1 MYKLKPIRRQSRKI
15 GRNEPCPCGR
25 TKMITRRLD
34 KYQGRFI
41 SPFDYDDTTEM
52 VRVPIKYKHCCGKI
66 ENQRMMAA
74 VRRHISQAIYNAVHG
89 PKQTSK
95 LRRIINLFKRGE
107 KK

>member
-1 MYKLKPIRRQSRKI
+1 MYKLKPIRRRSRKI

-25 TKMITRRLD
+25 TKQVIVAEAPTDWKESGDGL
-34 KYQGRFI
+34 GEVV
-41 SPFDYDDTTEM
+41 TETCT
-52 VRVPIKYKHCCGKI
+52 VPIKYKHCCGKI

-74 VRRHISQAIYNAVHG
+74 VRRHISRTIAEVMHG

-95 LRRIINLFKRGE
+95 LRKIVDFFKRG